1 MGQLII
7 HVSKWMRNLLTTFVA
22 IYLLMCIPLLIIFIV
37 EHIVYGAV
45 FSLILTIFPILIM
58 YSLSMTR
65 LLHVCI
71 SSSHIISKLYFLKKN
86 CLSWEN
92 VRYVAVFI
100 GISGKKT
107 FGTRYVWSPYILFS
121 DYTIDKKHCYLT
133 SYKPRTQIAIR
144 IGEDNADTI
153 LPIINEKLGLS
164 LSYEQLLE
172 IKFKEP
178 VILDLTNR

>member
-7 HVSKWMRNLLTTFVA
+7 HVSKWMHNLLTIFVA

-37 EHIVYGAV
+37 EDIVHWA
-45 FSLILTIFPILIM
+45 FLSLILTISPILIM
-58 YSLSMTR
+58 YSLSATR
-65 LLHVCI
+65 LIHVCI
-71 SSSHIISKLYFLKKN
+71 SNSHIISKLYFLKKN

-92 VRYVAVFI
+92 VRYVAVFV

-107 FGTRYVWSPYILFS
+107 FGARYVWSPYILLS
-121 DYTIDKKHCYLT
+121 NDAIDEKHCYLT

-144 IGEDNADTI
+144 IGEDNADEI

-172 IKFKEP
+172 IKFREP
-178 VILDLTNR
+178 VILDLSDR